1 LEESLRIELIK
12 FEIKD
17 YFLNYAK
24 IQGSNCI
31 DPGVKLKNKRE
42 KILKSKDWI
51 AKHQNVRGQN
61 EE

>member
-1 LEESLRIELIK
+1 LIK
-12 FEIKD
+12 FEIKN